1 MLHSL
6 RIDNFVLIDRV
17 EISLQQGFTVVT
29 GETGSGK
36 SILLNALNLLLGE
49 RADFSVIGTTKDKA
63 VVEGEIDLSSFDL
76 KDFFLTNDLDYFDN
90 TIIRREIYKQGRS
103 RAFINDTPVGLNQL
117 KQLTS
122 RLIYIHSQYNTLD
135 LKSKSYQL
143 YALDV
148 LTDNL
153 SLRNKHAKIYKEWMQ
168 MKCKLENMQN
178 RFFEL
183 EAAKDYND
191 FQLNELEDLDLNN
204 KDYSE
209 INERL
214 VRANNAEDI
223 QEIYQMIMNV
233 MENESG
239 ILDQLSIVL
248 SNLLKKKDFDTSLKS
263 TYERLQSVKIELL
276 DICSEAQDKVEDL
289 VISDTDIQFLLEQM
303 DSYNRILS
311 KHKLRTQDELLKLK
325 FELSL
330 EASSTSNLEKSIS
343 NLEKDCVKLEN
354 DLIALSSEL
363 TITRT
368 DSAKLVERQIQE
380 KLALLKLEGT
390 TFEFRLNSSET
401 IHEFGLDQVEIYFS
415 PNKGSIPI
423 PVHKAASG
431 GELSRVMLALQ
442 ELMSQKVQ
450 LKTVLFDEI
459 DTGVS
464 GDVAQRIGD
473 TLRAMG
479 EKMQVIAITH
489 LPQVAARGEDHYK
502 VIKFESDEKVQTSV
516 SHLDTNAR
524 VEEIARLMSGDKI
537 SNAALENAKA
547 LMV

>member
-325 FELSL
+325 LELSL
-330 EASSTSNLEKSIS
+330 EAASTSDLEKSIS
-343 NLEKDCVKLEN
+343 NLEDDCVKLEN
-354 DLIALSSEL
+354 ELKALSSEL

-368 DSAKLVERQIQE
+368 DSVKLVERQIQE

-473 TLRAMG
+473 TLRTMG

>member
-168 MKCKLENMQN
+168 MKCELKNMQN

-183 EAAKDYND
+183 VAAKDYND

-239 ILDQLSIVL
+239 ILDQLSIIL
-248 SNLLKKKDFDTSLKS
+248 SNLLKKMDFDTSLKS

-276 DICSEAQDKVEDL
+276 DICSEAQDKVEEL
-289 VISDTDIQFLLEQM
+289 VISDADIQFLLEQM

-325 FELSL
+325 LELSL
-330 EASSTSNLEKSIS
+330 EAASTSDLEKSIS
-343 NLEKDCVKLEN
+343 NLEDDCVKLEN
-354 DLIALSSEL
+354 DLKALSSEL

-368 DSAKLVERQIQE
+368 DSVKLVERQIQE

-473 TLRAMG
+473 TLRTMG

>member
-325 FELSL
+325 LELSL

-343 NLEKDCVKLEN
+343 NLEEDCVKLEN

>member
-168 MKCKLENMQN
+168 MKCELENMQN

-183 EAAKDYND
+183 VAAKDYND

-239 ILDQLSIVL
+239 ILDQLSIIL
-248 SNLLKKKDFDTSLKS
+248 SNLLKKMDFDTSLKS

-276 DICSEAQDKVEDL
+276 DICSEAQDKVEEL
-289 VISDTDIQFLLEQM
+289 VISDADIQFLLEQM

-325 FELSL
+325 LELSL
-330 EASSTSNLEKSIS
+330 EAASTSDLEKSIS
-343 NLEKDCVKLEN
+343 NLEDDCVKLEN
-354 DLIALSSEL
+354 DLKALSSEL

-368 DSAKLVERQIQE
+368 DSVKLVERQIQE

-473 TLRAMG
+473 TLRTMG

>member
-1 MLHSL
+1 
-6 RIDNFVLIDRV
+6 
-17 EISLQQGFTVVT
+17 
-29 GETGSGK
+29 
-36 SILLNALNLLLGE
+36 
-49 RADFSVIGTTKDKA
+49 
-63 VVEGEIDLSSFDL
+63 
-76 KDFFLTNDLDYFDN
+76 
-90 TIIRREIYKQGRS
+90 
-103 RAFINDTPVGLNQL
+103 
-117 KQLTS
+117 
-122 RLIYIHSQYNTLD
+122 
-135 LKSKSYQL
+135 
-143 YALDV
+143 
-148 LTDNL
+148 
-153 SLRNKHAKIYKEWMQ
+153 
-168 MKCKLENMQN
+168 
-178 RFFEL
+178 
-183 EAAKDYND
+183 
-191 FQLNELEDLDLNN
+191 
-204 KDYSE
+204 
-209 INERL
+209 
-214 VRANNAEDI
+214 
-223 QEIYQMIMNV
+223 MIMNV

-239 ILDQLSIVL
+239 ILDQLSIIL
-248 SNLLKKKDFDTSLKS
+248 SNLLKKMDFDTSLKS

-276 DICSEAQDKVEDL
+276 DICSEAQDKVEEL
-289 VISDTDIQFLLEQM
+289 VISDADIQFLLEQM

-325 FELSL
+325 LELSL
-330 EASSTSNLEKSIS
+330 EAASTSDLEKSIS
-343 NLEKDCVKLEN
+343 NLVDGCVKLEN

-368 DSAKLVERQIQE
+368 DSVKLVERQIQE

>member
-1 MLHSL
+1 MLHSP

-17 EISLQQGFTVVT
+17 EISLQKGFTVVT

-183 EAAKDYND
+183 VAAKDYND

-325 FELSL
+325 LELSL

-343 NLEKDCVKLEN
+343 NLEDGCVKLEN

-368 DSAKLVERQIQE
+368 DSVKLVERQIQE

-431 GELSRVMLALQ
+431 GELSRVMLGLQ

>member
-168 MKCKLENMQN
+168 MKCELENMQN

-183 EAAKDYND
+183 VAAKDYND

-239 ILDQLSIVL
+239 ILNQLSIIL
-248 SNLLKKKDFDTSLKS
+248 SNLSKKMDFDTSLKS

-276 DICSEAQDKVEDL
+276 DICSEAQDKVEEL
-289 VISDTDIQFLLEQM
+289 VISDADIQFLLEQM

-311 KHKLRTQDELLKLK
+311 KHKLITQDELLKLK
-325 FELSL
+325 LELSL
-330 EASSTSNLEKSIS
+330 EAASTSDLEKSIS
-343 NLEKDCVKLEN
+343 NLEDGCVKLEN

-368 DSAKLVERQIQE
+368 DSVKLVERQIQE

-390 TFEFRLNSSET
+390 TFEFRMNSSEK
-401 IHEFGLDQVEIYFS
+401 INEFGLDQVEIYFS

>member
-239 ILDQLSIVL
+239 ILDQLSIIL
-248 SNLLKKKDFDTSLKS
+248 SNLLKKMDFDTSLKS

-276 DICSEAQDKVEDL
+276 DICSEAQDKVEEL
-289 VISDTDIQFLLEQM
+289 VISDADIQFLLEQM

-325 FELSL
+325 LELSL
-330 EASSTSNLEKSIS
+330 EAASTSDLEKSIS
-343 NLEKDCVKLEN
+343 NLEDDCVKLEN
-354 DLIALSSEL
+354 DLKALSSEL

-368 DSAKLVERQIQE
+368 DSVKLVERQIQE

>member
-168 MKCKLENMQN
+168 MKCELENMQN

-183 EAAKDYND
+183 VAAKDYND

-239 ILDQLSIVL
+239 ILNQLSIIL
-248 SNLLKKKDFDTSLKS
+248 SNLSKKMDFDTSLKS

-276 DICSEAQDKVEDL
+276 DICSEAQDKVEEL
-289 VISDTDIQFLLEQM
+289 VISDADIQFLLEQM

-325 FELSL
+325 LELSL
-330 EASSTSNLEKSIS
+330 EAASTSDLEKSIS
-343 NLEKDCVKLEN
+343 NLEDDCVKLEN
-354 DLIALSSEL
+354 DLKALSSEL

-368 DSAKLVERQIQE
+368 DSVKLVERQIQE

-473 TLRAMG
+473 TLRTMG

>member
-168 MKCKLENMQN
+168 MKCELKNMQN

-183 EAAKDYND
+183 VAAKDYND

-239 ILDQLSIVL
+239 ILDQLSIIL
-248 SNLLKKKDFDTSLKS
+248 SNLLKKMDFDTSLKS

-276 DICSEAQDKVEDL
+276 DICSEAQDKVEEL
-289 VISDTDIQFLLEQM
+289 VISDADIQFLLEQM

-325 FELSL
+325 LELSL
-330 EASSTSNLEKSIS
+330 EAASTSDLEKSIS
-343 NLEKDCVKLEN
+343 NLEDGCVKLEN

-368 DSAKLVERQIQE
+368 DSVKLVERQIQE

-390 TFEFRLNSSET
+390 TFEFRLNSSEK

-473 TLRAMG
+473 TLRTMG

>member
-168 MKCKLENMQN
+168 MKCELENMQN

-183 EAAKDYND
+183 VAAKDYND

-204 KDYSE
+204 
-209 INERL
+209 
-214 VRANNAEDI
+214 
-223 QEIYQMIMNV
+223 
-233 MENESG
+233 
-239 ILDQLSIVL
+239 
-248 SNLLKKKDFDTSLKS
+248 
-263 TYERLQSVKIELL
+263 
-276 DICSEAQDKVEDL
+276 
-289 VISDTDIQFLLEQM
+289 
-303 DSYNRILS
+303 
-311 KHKLRTQDELLKLK
+311 
-325 FELSL
+325 
-330 EASSTSNLEKSIS
+330 
-343 NLEKDCVKLEN
+343 
-354 DLIALSSEL
+354 
-363 TITRT
+363 
-368 DSAKLVERQIQE
+368 
-380 KLALLKLEGT
+380 
-390 TFEFRLNSSET
+390 
-401 IHEFGLDQVEIYFS
+401 
-415 PNKGSIPI
+415 
-423 PVHKAASG
+423 
-431 GELSRVMLALQ
+431 
-442 ELMSQKVQ
+442 
-450 LKTVLFDEI
+450 
-459 DTGVS
+459 
-464 GDVAQRIGD
+464 
-473 TLRAMG
+473 
-479 EKMQVIAITH
+479 
-489 LPQVAARGEDHYK
+489 
-502 VIKFESDEKVQTSV
+502 
-516 SHLDTNAR
+516 
-524 VEEIARLMSGDKI
+524 
-537 SNAALENAKA
+537 
-547 LMV
+547 